1 MSPPVQEIPGQEI
14 PGPVP
19 SSESASPAIPP
30 ASRSSTGV
38 STRLIPL
45 TGLRFFAALHIF
57 IFHIAAMPSME
68 ELQTMMQQAQNAS
81 SEKEA
86 VREEQ
91 VAAGE
96 TLASVA
102 DTERA
107 EPTESRPGT
116 ANGQNAAKDS
126 SAAVASAV
134 TSDSGQPPSGGGANS
149 PEAMAE
155 SMMNRGLYAVL
166 PQPLSWHIQ
175 RGYLSTGLFFMLS
188 GFVLAYLYL
197 DRAGRQTVSNRE
209 FWLNRV
215 ARLYPLHITMLVF
228 LIPMAVAMLSFMP
241 SNSLWKIPVS
251 KPVFGVVSGLL
262 SVFLVQAWCPEAALT
277 WNFATWALSAVAFFY
292 VMFPTVAAFLQRQSR
307 TTLWTLFW
315 LMPVLNLIP
324 TLLFLWKGEGSA
336 AGVSFQSELVMRTP
350 LFWLP
355 HFVMAIILCRLFQI
369 TRHDMSWVQPGDR
382 TGWRPGLGDLAA
394 AVILLISMTPDAVF
408 SRWFGL
414 GEKPPNFILRHG
426 FMCPI
431 YAVFLYELAQNRGI
445 VARLLSHPW
454 CEALGEAS
462 FGIFIFQGP
471 MIFPSMM
478 LFGLISPMLT
488 GVVEQ
493 FTTNPQAVTAAMEVI
508 RVTFTVLL
516 VIALALLSVR
526 YFEKPIAKR
535 LKARW
540 GL

>member
-1 MSPPVQEIPGQEI
+1 
-14 PGPVP
+14 
-19 SSESASPAIPP
+19 
-30 ASRSSTGV
+30 
-38 STRLIPL
+38 
-45 TGLRFFAALHIF
+45 
-57 IFHIAAMPSME
+57 MPSLE
-68 ELQTMMQQAQNAS
+68 ELQVMMQQMQNATP
-81 SEKEA
+81 EA
-86 VREEQ
+86 TPSGGQ
-91 VAAGE
+91 QAAGE
-96 TLASVA
+96 ALAEASA
-102 DTERA
+102 TERA
-107 EPTESRPGT
+107 TSTDGP
-116 ANGQNAAKDS
+116 AKP
-126 SAAVASAV
+126 SAATGEA
-134 TSDSGQPPSGGGANS
+134 PPRAPEPAS

-155 SMMNRGLYAVL
+155 AMQNRGLYAVL
-166 PQPLSWHIQ
+166 PPPLTRHVQ

-197 DRAGRQTVSNRE
+197 DRDGGQTVSNRE
-209 FWLNRV
+209 FWLNRI
-215 ARLYPLHITMLVF
+215 ARLYPLHLTLLVL
-228 LIPMAVAMLSFMP
+228 LIPMAIGMLSFMP

-292 VMFPTVAAFLQRQSR
+292 LMFPPGVALLQRQAR
-307 TTLWTLFW
+307 TTLWILFW

-324 TLLFLWKGEGSA
+324 TLIYLWQGE
-336 AGVSFQSELVMRTP
+336 VSPPGFGFWSELVMRTP

-355 HFVMAIILCRLFQI
+355 HFVMAIVLCRLFQI
-369 TRHDMSWVQPGDR
+369 TRHDMGWVQPGDR
-382 TGWRPGLGDLAA
+382 TGWKPGLGDLAA
-394 AVILLISMTPDAVF
+394 LVILLISITPDAVF

-454 CEALGEAS
+454 CETLGEAS

-471 MIFPSMM
+471 LIFPSMM
-478 LFGLISPMLT
+478 LFGLVTPLLKSL
-488 GVVEQ
+488 VER
-493 FTTNPQAVTAAMEVI
+493 FTTDPQTVTASLEVL
-508 RVTFTVLL
+508 RVGFTVLL
-516 VIALALLSVR
+516 VIGLSLLSVR

-540 GL
+540 GLS

>member
-1 MSPPVQEIPGQEI
+1 MSAPTLEAAVS
-14 PGPVP
+14 P
-19 SSESASPAIPP
+19 SSPEPQKSASRPTGFS
-30 ASRSSTGV
+30 SRLV
-38 STRLIPL
+38 PL

-57 IFHIAAMPSME
+57 IFHIAAMPSWD
-68 ELQTMMQQAQNAS
+68 ELQVMMQRMQNATPAA
-81 SEKEA
+81 EA
-86 VREEQ
+86 VKEEQ
-91 VAAGE
+91 QAAGE
-96 TLASVA
+96 TLAEVA
-102 DTERA
+102 STERA
-107 EPTESRPGT
+107 TPSNNPSPPGPSAGEAPAAT
-116 ANGQNAAKDS
+116 STSAGPSPGNADAP
-126 SAAVASAV
+126 A
-134 TSDSGQPPSGGGANS
+134 PPPEATS

-155 SMMNRGLYAVL
+155 AMMNRGLYAVL
-166 PQPLSWHIQ
+166 PKPIARHFQ

-197 DRAGRQTVSNRE
+197 DREGRQTVSNRE
-209 FWLNRV
+209 FWLNRI
-215 ARLYPLHITMLVF
+215 ARLYPLHLVMLVC
-228 LIPMAVAMLSFMP
+228 LIPMVAGMMSFMP

-251 KPVFGVVSGLL
+251 KPVFGVLSGLL

-292 VMFPTVAAFLQRQSR
+292 LMFPTVVSFLQRQSR
-307 TTLWTLFW
+307 TTLWMLFW

-324 TLLFLWKGEGSA
+324 TLIFLWKGDGSP
-336 AGVSFQSELVMRTP
+336 AGFGFWSELVMRTP

-355 HFVMAIILCRLFQI
+355 HFVMAILLCRLFQI
-369 TRHDMSWVQPGDR
+369 TRHDMRWVDPGDR
-382 TGWRPGLGDLAA
+382 TGWKPGLGDLAA
-394 AVILLISMTPDAVF
+394 LVILLISITPDAVF

-426 FMCPI
+426 FVCPI

-454 CEALGEAS
+454 CETLGEAS

-471 MIFPSMM
+471 LIFPSMM
-478 LFGLISPMLT
+478 LFGLISPPLK
-488 GVVEQ
+488 GLVEQ
-493 FTTNPQAVTAAMEVI
+493 FTTDPQTVTSTLEVL

-516 VIALALLSVR
+516 VIGLALLSVR